1 MPQEDSPE
9 KNPPTCA
16 YTPTVSLWLLA
27 CTLAL
32 IGLGLASQTLWSL
45 ALIIPT
51 FFLFLLSLLRPPGS
65 KEKTKKEL
73 AQRLQKAGLGYKEEP
88 SENFW
93 SKRTFNDE

>member
-1 MPQEDSPE
+1 MPQAEQPSE
-9 KNPPTCA
+9 
-16 YTPTVSLWLLA
+16 TPTTCTYCPSVSLWLLG
-27 CTLAL
+27 CTLLL
-32 IGLGLASQTLWSL
+32 IGLGLIVQSLWSL

-51 FFLFLLSLLRPPGS
+51 FFLFLLSLLRPPSS

-93 SKRTFNDE
+93 SKRTFNEE